1 MSEDEPTPVEATVTR
16 IRSTDRRV
24 LFMIAAM
31 FLIFGL
37 LSWRVQINQDRIGQ
51 SAHRQALYNWSQ
63 CQRSVVNTTKLN
75 ATSQVQI
82 DFLTPFLRTS
92 QNRKAIERWIAI
104 YRDAKLIVP
113 DCGPRP

>member
-1 MSEDEPTPVEATVTR
+1 
-16 IRSTDRRV
+16 
-24 LFMIAAM
+24 
-31 FLIFGL
+31 
-37 LSWRVQINQDRIGQ
+37 
-51 SAHRQALYNWSQ
+51 
-63 CQRSVVNTTKLN
+63 VVNTTKLN

-92 QNRKAIERWIAI
+92 TNRKAIERWIAI